1 MTAILNTDRIAK
13 DLRREEGYRR
23 FSYLDHLGYTTV
35 GVGRCVHEGV
45 GYGIDEEEAMYL
57 LTRDIERCAVE
68 CERSLPCWS
77 SLSGNVREAIIQ
89 LVFQMGLPNYLK
101 FKKHLAALEAGDF
114 ELAAIELLDSK
125 FAKQTPSRAERM
137 AERIRSG

>member
-77 SLSGNVREAIIQ
+77 SLSGNVREAIIE
-89 LVFQMGLPNYLK
+89 VR
-101 FKKHLAALEAGDF
+101 EADTKPG
-114 ELAAIELLDSK
+114 
-125 FAKQTPSRAERM
+125 RADGGAHQIGMILRACRLRRLM
-137 AERIRSG
+137 